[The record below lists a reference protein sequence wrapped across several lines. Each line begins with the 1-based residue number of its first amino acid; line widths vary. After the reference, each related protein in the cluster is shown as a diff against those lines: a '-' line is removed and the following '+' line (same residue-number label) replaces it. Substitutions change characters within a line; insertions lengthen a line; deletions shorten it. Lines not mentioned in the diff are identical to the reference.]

1 MNETILQWS
10 NQVTYMKSSSLQVK
24 GRGNLDDTPDIHV
37 SCEFEPM
44 LTGGVL
50 SPLFAHCIV
59 SMLPCMRSSEVNLN
73 MELP

>member
-1 MNETILQWS
+1 
-10 NQVTYMKSSSLQVK
+10 MKSSSLQVK

-50 SPLFAHCIV
+50 CPLFAHCIV